1 MQPEQTN
8 QPVKLPQPTGGAPQL
23 DGAAVQAFST
33 IQAPSQA
40 NLMPETRSMT
50 STNISDFAPAA
61 AEVPAAAVPAPPP
74 TAPPVPPAPAAPQ
87 PQPPG
92 LPPQPPGQPAQPNM
106 PQPPGQP
113 PMPHPPQPAQPGQ
126 PPAQRPPQ
134 PTQPPAAAAKQQ
146 PVDTN
151 STQNSLL
158 ISEIRENMVILND
171 GSIRAVVACESI
183 NYDLMSNEERDGV
196 EFSYQNFLNTLY
208 FPIQIVIQSRKI
220 DIKPYLDKL
229 EDIRAKQENMLL
241 GVMMDDYLDFIF
253 DISQQA
259 NIMRKDFFIVIPYT
273 VGGESSSDV
282 NNIKSMTEN
291 VTTSVSGKQHIKID
305 AKTYNKAKD
314 EIRNRVSVVLN
325 GLMNIGVRAGQLP
338 TKSLSELY
346 YNFYNPDT
354 ALNQPISDVVN
365 MTNALYIKKGAGE
378 NPSAAQDGGAV

>member
-8 QPVKLPQPTGGAPQL
+8 QPVKLPQPSGAAPQL

-40 NLMPETRSMT
+40 NLLPQSRSMT
-50 STNISDFAPAA
+50 STNISDIINDAPAT
-61 AEVPAAAVPAPPP
+61 PA
-74 TAPPVPPAPAAPQ
+74 TPAPAAPTA
-87 PQPPG
+87 PTPT
-92 LPPQPPGQPAQPNM
+92 PNV
-106 PQPPGQP
+106 GQP
-113 PMPHPPQPAQPGQ
+113 PMPAAPAQPNLSPQQAQSPIPRPPMPAQPQ
-126 PPAQRPPQ
+126 PPRQAAP
-134 PTQPPAAAAKQQ
+134 QPPAA
-146 PVDTN
+146 PVKPPPADTN

-273 VGGESSSDV
+273 VGGNASSDV
-282 NNIKSMTEN
+282 NSIKNMTDN
-291 VTTSVSGKQHIKID
+291 VVTSVSNKQRIKID
-305 AKTYNKAKD
+305 AKTYNKAKE
-314 EIRNRVSVVLN
+314 EIHNRVSVVLN

-354 ALNQPISDVVN
+354 ALNQPISEATTI
-365 MTNALYIKKGAGE
+365 TNALYIKKGTGE
-378 NPSAAQDGGAV
+378 APSPIQNGGL

>member
-1 MQPEQTN
+1 MQPSN
-8 QPVKLPQPTGGAPQL
+8 QPVKLPQPTGAAPQL
-23 DGAAVQAFST
+23 DNAAVQAFST

-50 STNISDFAPAA
+50 STNISDFAPA
-61 AEVPAAAVPAPPP
+61 VDTPAAAVPAPPP
-74 TAPPVPPAPAAPQ
+74 TAPVAPN
-87 PQPPG
+87 
-92 LPPQPPGQPAQPNM
+92 LPPQPNPT
-106 PQPPGQP
+106 GQP
-113 PMPHPPQPAQPGQ
+113 PIPPQPQQPMQ
-126 PPAQRPPQ
+126 PVPPPAQRPPQ
-134 PTQPPAAAAKQQ
+134 PNQAPAQPAKAQ

-229 EDIRAKQENMLL
+229 EDIRTKQENMLL

-282 NNIKSMTEN
+282 NNIKNMTDSVATSM
-291 VTTSVSGKQHIKID
+291 SGKQHIKID

-378 NPSAAQDGGAV
+378 SPTAAGGGLV

>member
-1 MQPEQTN
+1 MQPGQNN
-8 QPVKLPQPTGGAPQL
+8 QPLPSPTGGAPQL

-40 NLMPETRSMT
+40 NLVPETRSMT
-50 STNISDFAPAA
+50 STNVSDFTANNAPA
-61 AEVPAAAVPAPPP
+61 P
-74 TAPPVPPAPAAPQ
+74 TPQPAPQ
-87 PQPPG
+87 PMPQPMQPQGAPQQPPM
-92 LPPQPPGQPAQPNM
+92 QPGQPPMQ
-106 PQPPGQP
+106 PGQP
-113 PMPHPPQPAQPGQ
+113 PMPRPPQPAQMPAKPQQ
-126 PPAQRPPQ
+126 PKQAPV
-134 PTQPPAAAAKQQ
+134 AAKPK

-171 GSIRAVVACESI
+171 GSMRAVVACESI
-183 NYDLMSNEERDGV
+183 NYDLMSNEEREGV
-196 EFSYQNFLNTLY
+196 EYSYQNFLNTLY

-220 DIKPYLDKL
+220 DIKPYLNKL
-229 EDIRAKQENMLL
+229 EDIRSKQENMLL

-273 VGGESSSDV
+273 IGGESNSDV
-282 NNIKSMTEN
+282 NNIKNMTDN
-291 VTTSVSGKQHIKID
+291 VVSSVNNKQRIKIN
-305 AKTYNKAKD
+305 AKSYNKAKD
-314 EIRNRVSVVLN
+314 EIHNRVSVVLN

-354 ALNQPISDVVN
+354 ALNQPISSVTN
-365 MTNALYIKKGAGE
+365 MTNALYIKKGSGE
-378 NPSAAQDGGAV
+378 NPASTQNGGF

>member
-1 MQPEQTN
+1 VYKIQGGKMQPDQNN

-40 NLMPETRSMT
+40 NLLPEARSLT
-50 STNISDFAPAA
+50 STNVADFTAQPSAPALPPQP
-61 AEVPAAAVPAPPP
+61 VPTAAPPLP
-74 TAPPVPPAPAAPQ
+74 SPSQPAQPQPPQ
-87 PQPPG
+87 PQPAAAPSVR
-92 LPPQPPGQPAQPNM
+92 
-106 PQPPGQP
+106 
-113 PMPHPPQPAQPGQ
+113 PQPATAA
-126 PPAQRPPQ
+126 PPTKTPP
-134 PTQPPAAAAKQQ
+134 T
-146 PVDTN
+146 DTN

-229 EDIRAKQENMLL
+229 ENIRSKQENMLL

-273 VGGESSSDV
+273 LGGESSSDV
-282 NNIKSMTEN
+282 NNIKNMTD
-291 VTTSVSGKQHIKID
+291 SVASSVNSKQRIKID

-314 EIRNRVSVVLN
+314 EIHNRVSVVLN

-354 ALNQPISDVVN
+354 ALNQPLSDVVN
-365 MTNALYIKKGAGE
+365 MTNALYIKKGDGE
-378 NPSAAQDGGAV
+378 NPAAQNGGVV

>member
-1 MQPEQTN
+1 MQPA
-8 QPVKLPQPTGGAPQL
+8 QPPLPRPPQPGQQPPPN
-23 DGAAVQAFST
+23 
-33 IQAPSQA
+33 QAP
-40 NLMPETRSMT
+40 PR
-50 STNISDFAPAA
+50 
-61 AEVPAAAVPAPPP
+61 
-74 TAPPVPPAPAAPQ
+74 PAAPQ
-87 PQPPG
+87 PAK
-92 LPPQPPGQPAQPNM
+92 PQPI
-106 PQPPGQP
+106 
-113 PMPHPPQPAQPGQ
+113 
-126 PPAQRPPQ
+126 
-134 PTQPPAAAAKQQ
+134 
-146 PVDTN
+146 DTN

-158 ISEIRENMVILND
+158 VSEIRENMIILND

-229 EDIRAKQENMLL
+229 EEIRTKQENMLL

-282 NNIKSMTEN
+282 TNIKNMTD
-291 VTTSVSGKQHIKID
+291 SVVSSVNNKQHVKID
-305 AKTYNKAKD
+305 AKTYNKAKE
-314 EIRNRVSVVLN
+314 EIHNRVSVVLN

-338 TKSLSELY
+338 TRSLSELY
-346 YNFYNPDT
+346 YNYYNPDT
-354 ALNQPISDVVN
+354 ALNQPVTDVAN

-378 NPSAAQDGGAV
+378 SASPIQDGGLL